1 MKDNDTET
9 WKETTCYIYMKNVP
23 KTEFDTFKSD
33 ITKKMLQN
41 INYYLK
47 RVELGL
53 NLMLHWKFQKII
65 TYENIYMMQIVMG

>member
-33 ITKKMLQN
+33 ITKKML
-41 INYYLK
+41 
-47 RVELGL
+47 
-53 NLMLHWKFQKII
+53 
-65 TYENIYMMQIVMG
+65 